1 MAEKTS
7 KELVVSYERT
17 DGKNFNLTIPDLR
30 EDATNAEINA
40 GAKAILTQNAFAP
53 EGIGLVA
60 VTSAKKV
67 ETKTTDVPIEEA
79 E

>member
-30 EDATNAEINA
+30 EGVTDAEINT
-40 GAKAILTQNAFAP
+40 GAKAILAQDAFAP
-53 EGIGLVA
+53 EGFGLAA

-79 E
+79 

>member
-17 DGKNFNLTIPDLR
+17 DGKNFNITIPDLR
-30 EDATNAEINA
+30 EDATDAEINT
-40 GAKAILTQNAFAP
+40 GARAILAQDAFAP
-53 EGIGLVA
+53 EGFGLAA

-79 E
+79 

>member
-30 EDATNAEINA
+30 EDATDAEINT
-40 GAKAILTQNAFAP
+40 GARAILAQDAFAP
-53 EGIGLVA
+53 EGFGLAA

-79 E
+79 

>member
-17 DGKNFNLTIPDLR
+17 DGKKFNLTIPDLR
-30 EDATNAEINA
+30 EDATDAEINT
-40 GAKAILTQNAFAP
+40 GARAILAQDAFAP
-53 EGIGLVA
+53 EGFGLAA

-79 E
+79 

>member
-17 DGKNFNLTIPDLR
+17 DDKNFNLTIPDLR
-30 EDATNAEINA
+30 EGITDAEINT
-40 GAKAILTQNAFAP
+40 GAKAILAQDAFAP
-53 EGIGLVA
+53 EGIGLAA

-67 ETKTTDVPIEEA
+67 ETKTTDVAIEGA
-79 E
+79 